1 MSKLTEDIN
10 KLKPNLVFHKVKDK
24 NKCISTLNGKVEMVS
39 LKDIA
44 KMIGIDFD
52 KMKCSRNGIKK
63 DGESCSK
70 NNKCTYPNCL
80 K

>member
-1 MSKLTEDIN
+1 MKKIKQKKE
-10 KLKPNLVFHKVKDK
+10 V
-24 NKCISTLNGKVEMVS
+24 ISTLNGKVEMVS

-52 KMKCSRNGIKK
+52 KMKCSKNGMKR
-63 DGESCSK
+63 GGSSCSL
-70 NNKCTYPNCL
+70 NNKCTYPKCL

>member
-10 KLKPNLVFHKVKDK
+10 NLKPNLVFHKV
-24 NKCISTLNGKVEMVS
+24 GKVELKSM
-39 LKDIA
+39 KDIM
-44 KMIGIDFD
+44 KLMGMD

>member
-1 MSKLTEDIN
+1 MSKIQEDIN
-10 KLKPNLVFHKVKDK
+10 NLKPNLVFHKVELK
-24 NKCISTLNGKVEMVS
+24 SM
-39 LKDIA
+39 KDIM
-44 KMIGIDFD
+44 KLMGMD

-63 DGESCSK
+63 DGESCRF

>member
-1 MSKLTEDIN
+1 MSK
-10 KLKPNLVFHKVKDK
+10 K
-24 NKCISTLNGKVEMVS
+24 NKTKIISTLNGKTEYIS
-39 LKDIA
+39 LKDFA

-63 DGESCSK
+63 DGSSCSF
-70 NNKCTYPNCL
+70 NNKCNYPNCL